1 MLCLFP
7 DYRPLGKFY
16 EMKAG
21 RKMIVRK
28 ISMWVCDVY
37 SGPIC
42 NIHVYTSDER
52 FNVIYLIGR

>member
-1 MLCLFP
+1 
-7 DYRPLGKFY
+7 
-16 EMKAG
+16 MKAG

-28 ISMWVCDVY
+28 ISMWVSDVY